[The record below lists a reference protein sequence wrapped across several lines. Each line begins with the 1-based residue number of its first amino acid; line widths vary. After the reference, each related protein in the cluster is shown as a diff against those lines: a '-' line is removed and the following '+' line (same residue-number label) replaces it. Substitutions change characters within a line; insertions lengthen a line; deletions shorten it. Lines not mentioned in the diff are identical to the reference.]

1 MSLSD
6 EYKNLATEL
15 LIEKSNRN
23 MQQAIVNAEN
33 NFWDLVANRLYYSI
47 FHAVSALLMREGI
60 NTSSH
65 KGTSSQFGK
74 YFVLTGK
81 YSRED
86 GTLYGKL
93 QAMREKADYD
103 NVFNLS
109 EKEGRELIDSAL
121 ELQRKLIQDL
131 KIIKE
136 QA

>member
-1 MSLSD
+1 MSLTK
-6 EYKNLATEL
+6 EYKNIAINL

-23 MQQAIVNAEN
+23 LEQATYNAEK

-60 NTSSH
+60 NTSTH

-81 YSRED
+81 YSKDD
-86 GTLYGKL
+86 GSLYGRL
-93 QAMREKADYD
+93 QTMREKADYD

-109 EKEGRELIDSAL
+109 KEKGEKLIEATS
-121 ELQRKLIQDL
+121 ELQHRMIEDL
-131 KIIKE
+131 KKHLKT
-136 QA
+136 